1 MRNHGHYVPAYGD
14 TGHDDPLQRWRNIGD
29 HCSAAERRA
38 DEASRDVEAWLKCQY
53 MKSRVGEQL
62 RGTVTGVAPFGLF
75 ITLDALYVEGM
86 VHVSELGAEYFQHNE
101 VLHELRGE
109 RTGRRFRLYDSLV
122 VQVARVDL
130 DARRIEFQLV
140 PSMIRA
146 TRASKSA
153 DRDQEFYAP
162 PDDEQSEVDM
172 PQWLAQ
178 AIAEQSAAGKSKGK
192 KKAAKGAKK
201 EASAKRKS
209 KSASPAPAAPPAK
222 SRATITEVERAA
234 EPSARG
240 AKSDKSAKHVKNAKH
255 AKAARQPASRA
266 GKSRKRRR

>member
-1 MRNHGHYVPAYGD
+1 
-14 TGHDDPLQRWRNIGD
+14 
-29 HCSAAERRA
+29 
-38 DEASRDVEAWLKCQY
+38 

-86 VHVSELGAEYFQHNE
+86 VHVSELGAEYFQHND

-146 TRASKSA
+146 TRASKSV
-153 DRDQEFYAP
+153 DRDQEFHLP
-162 PDDEQSEVDM
+162 SDEEASELDM
-172 PQWLAQ
+172 PRWLAE
-178 AIAEQSAAGKSKGK
+178 ALAERGSSGKRTGK
-192 KKAAKGAKK
+192 KKTAHGAK
-201 EASAKRKS
+201 ASR
-209 KSASPAPAAPPAK
+209 
-222 SRATITEVERAA
+222 RAAA
-234 EPSARG
+234 EPTPSGDIAD
-240 AKSDKSAKHVKNAKH
+240 ANKVATSAKATKVTKSGKHAKRAKH
-255 AKAARQPASRA
+255 AKHAATARQPAARA
-266 GKSRKRRR
+266 GKSRKRRRQSVT